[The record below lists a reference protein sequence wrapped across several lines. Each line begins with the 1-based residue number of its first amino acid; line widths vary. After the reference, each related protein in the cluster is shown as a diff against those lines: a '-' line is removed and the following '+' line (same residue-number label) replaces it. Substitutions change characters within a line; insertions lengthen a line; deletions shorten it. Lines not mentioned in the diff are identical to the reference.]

1 MENKFLQDVQKVYNY
16 LSDKKKEV
24 NKLYEFLEKNQFEK
38 LEIIDTMAQKLGLAM
53 SEDLRVALVGRLVS
67 LRDDS
72 FVQVLKKRE
81 MSDGQIITLV
91 EVAYKFVAEFW
102 NNYHNETIEYI
113 HNENLLTPFYR
124 EVFKGV
130 YQVGLCMTVWQ
141 SSWTAHIINGIN
153 KELSLKFGSDEKVM
167 AFLEANNL
175 FDLGHDE
182 MVADRSYSVLVKN
195 EEEDEE
201 NEYKSEAYIKAFRKE
216 VLAVVDALEEFSD
229 SLIELED
236 EVYGQKWEYIKY
248 IQSLITAFSEKRPDR
263 LVHYWSEVDR
273 AWMEITTPIQ
283 IGHPLEY
290 YEDHYRK
297 AVALEWDIRLANP
310 TYQSENQRAKKL
322 KNMSGELYLAIDN
335 EKRHKTIFDF
345 CQKSLDKVQL
355 YIGRPAL
362 FFGAEY
368 NGLFSAQVVPN
379 DEKISKACGKKIFAF
394 SDEILQTSRAKPF
407 LKIALDIFGQE
418 FLSTERNFLFKN
430 SQDWH
435 RVYDI
440 TTIGHEFGHILW
452 CDEETE
458 SVMNKTGNFKNIEE
472 FKATTGGL
480 VSFFMDNENDEKEL
494 EKYVISDTIKRAVG
508 LIGWMEVDE
517 VQPYYCEGLIHL
529 NGLFQTGVLSFDEEN
544 KKLGIDKCDTKIK
557 LLKDWYISVYSS
569 LALHYLEKFDATL
582 WLHQFAIKEEKYFL
596 PKNQNLKNFV
606 LYYFD
611 KYKQMGTELDFS
623 DTKENYLSAS
633 D

>member
-1 MENKFLQDVQKVYNY
+1 MKDNFLKDVQKIYDY
-16 LSDKKKEV
+16 LSEKKKEV
-24 NKLYEFLEKNQFEK
+24 NKLYEFLENSEFEK
-38 LEIIDTMAQKLGLAM
+38 LEIIDAMANKLELPM
-53 SEDLRVALVGRLVS
+53 SDDLRVALVGRLVS

-81 MSDGQIITLV
+81 LSEEKIITLV
-91 EVAYKFVAEFW
+91 EIAYKFVAEFW
-102 NNYHNETIEYI
+102 NNYHNETIAFI
-113 HNENLLTPFYR
+113 QNQNLLTPFYR

-130 YQVGLCMTVWQ
+130 YNVGLSMTVWQ
-141 SSWTAHIINGIN
+141 SSWTAYIINGIN
-153 KELSLKFGSDEKVM
+153 KELSTKFGSDEKVM
-167 AFLEANNL
+167 EYLESNNL
-175 FDLGHDE
+175 FDFGHDE
-182 MVADRSYSVLVKN
+182 MVADRSYSVLVK
-195 EEEDEE
+195 EDE
-201 NEYKSEAYIKAFRKE
+201 NYKSEAYIKAFKKE
-216 VLAVVDALEEFSD
+216 VLSVIDALEEFSD
-229 SLIELED
+229 AIIELED
-236 EVYGQKWEYIKY
+236 EVYGQKWQYVKY
-248 IQSLITAFSEKRPDR
+248 IQSLITAFSEKRTDR

-273 AWMEITTPIQ
+273 AWMDITTPIQ

-310 TYQSENQRAKKL
+310 AYQSENQRAKKL
-322 KNMSGELYLAIDN
+322 KQMSNEIYQAIDS
-335 EKRHKTIFDF
+335 EGKYKDVFDF

-379 DEKISKACGKKIFAF
+379 DEKISKELGKKIFAF
-394 SDEILQTSRAKPF
+394 SDEILQTQRAKPF
-407 LKIALDIFGQE
+407 LKLSNEIFGQE
-418 FLSTERNFLFKN
+418 FLTAERNFLFKN
-430 SQDWH
+430 TKDWH

-452 CDEETE
+452 CDEATE
-458 SVMNKTGNFKNIEE
+458 SVMNKSGNFKNIEE

-480 VSFFMDNENDEKEL
+480 VSFFMNSSDESEL
-494 EKYVISDTIKRAVG
+494 ERYVISDTIKRAVG

-529 NGLFQTGVLSFDEEN
+529 NGLFTSGVLSFDEEK
-544 KKLGIDKCDTKIK
+544 KKLAIDTSGMKIK

-569 LALHYLEKFDATL
+569 LALHYLEKNDATI
-582 WLHQFAIKEEKYFL
+582 WLNQFATKGDKYFL
-596 PKNQNLKNFV
+596 PNNENLKNFV
-606 LYYFD
+606 LFYFD

-623 DTKENYLSAS
+623 DKKENYL
-633 D
+633 

>member
-1 MENKFLQDVQKVYNY
+1 MKDKFLSDVEKLYDY
-16 LSDKKKEV
+16 LNNKKKEV

-38 LEIIDTMAQKLGLAM
+38 LEIIDVMAKKLELEM
-53 SEDLRVALVGRLVS
+53 SDDLRVALVGRLVS

-81 MSDGQIITLV
+81 LSEDKIIELV

-102 NNYHNETIEYI
+102 NDYHNETIEFI
-113 HNENLLTPFYR
+113 QKENLLTPFYQ

-130 YQVGLCMTVWQ
+130 YNVGLAMTVWQ

-153 KELSLKFGSDEKVM
+153 KELSLKFGSDAKVM
-167 AFLEANNL
+167 EYLEQNNL

-182 MVADRSYSVLVKN
+182 MVADRSYSVLVK
-195 EEEDEE
+195 DEE
-201 NEYKSEAYIKAFRKE
+201 NGYKSEAYIKAFRKE

-248 IQSLITAFSEKRPDR
+248 IQSLITAFSEKRTDR

-273 AWMEITTPIQ
+273 AWMEITSPIQ

-322 KNMSGELYLAIDN
+322 KNMSNELYLAIDS
-335 EKRHKTIFDF
+335 EKKYKTTFEF

-379 DEKISKACGKKIFAF
+379 DERISKACGKKIFAF

-407 LKIALDIFGQE
+407 LKLSNDIFGQE
-418 FLSTERNFLFKN
+418 FLTTERNFLFKN
-430 SQDWH
+430 TQDWH

-480 VSFFMDNENDEKEL
+480 VSFFMDNETDEKEL

-529 NGLFQTGVLSFDEEN
+529 NGLFNSGVLTFDEEN
-544 KKLGIDKCDTKIK
+544 KKLNIDKSDTKIK

-569 LALHYLEKFDATL
+569 LALHYLEKNDATI
-582 WLHQFAIKEEKYFL
+582 WLHQFATKEDKYFL
-596 PKNQNLKNFV
+596 PKNENLKNFV
-606 LYYFD
+606 LYYFN

-623 DTKENYLSAS
+623 DTKENYL
-633 D
+633 

>member
-1 MENKFLQDVQKVYNY
+1 MENKFLQDVQKVYDY

-53 SEDLRVALVGRLVS
+53 SEDLRVALVGRVVS

-81 MSDGQIITLV
+81 MSDEQIITLV

-167 AFLEANNL
+167 EYLEQNNL

-182 MVADRSYSVLVKN
+182 MVADRSYSVLVK
-195 EEEDEE
+195 DEE
-201 NEYKSEAYIKAFRKE
+201 GENSYKSEAYIKAFRKE
-216 VLAVVDALEEFSD
+216 VLAVVDALEELSD

-273 AWMEITTPIQ
+273 AWMEITSPIQ

-322 KNMSGELYLAIDN
+322 KNMSNELYLAIDN
-335 EKRHKTIFDF
+335 EKKYKTTFDF

-407 LKIALDIFGQE
+407 LKLSNDIFGQE
-418 FLSTERNFLFKN
+418 FLTTERNFLFKN
-430 SQDWH
+430 TQDWH

-529 NGLFQTGVLSFDEEN
+529 NGLFQTGVLSFDEAN
-544 KKLGIDKCDTKIK
+544 KKLSIDKSDTKIK

-569 LALHYLEKFDATL
+569 LALHYLEKLDATI
-582 WLHQFAIKEEKYFL
+582 WLHQFATKEEKYFL
-596 PKNQNLKNFV
+596 PKNENLKNFV

-611 KYKQMGTELDFS
+611 RYKQMGTELDFS
-623 DTKENYLSAS
+623 DTKENYL
-633 D
+633 

>member
-1 MENKFLQDVQKVYNY
+1 MKNNFLQDVQKVYDY
-16 LSDKKKEV
+16 LSEKKKEV
-24 NKLYEFLEKNQFEK
+24 NKLYEFLENNQFEN
-38 LEIIDTMAQKLGLAM
+38 LTIIDEFARKLSLEM
-53 SEDLRVALVGRLVS
+53 RDDLRVALVGRLVS

-72 FVQVLKKRE
+72 LVQVLKKRE
-81 MSDGQIITLV
+81 LSEQKIIALV
-91 EVAYKFVAEFW
+91 ELAYLFVSEFW
-102 NNYHNETIEYI
+102 NNYHSETIEFI
-113 HNENLLTPFYR
+113 HKEELLTPFYR

-130 YQVGLCMTVWQ
+130 YQVGLKMTVWQ
-141 SSWTAHIINGIN
+141 SSWTALIINSVN
-153 KELSLKFGSDEKVM
+153 KELKAEFGSDEKVM

-195 EEEDEE
+195 EEE

-216 VLAVVDALEEFSD
+216 VLAVVDALEELSD
-229 SLIELED
+229 NLIELED
-236 EVYGQKWEYIKY
+236 EVYGQKWQYVKY
-248 IQSLITAFSEKRPDR
+248 IQSLITAFSEKRTDK

-273 AWMEITTPIQ
+273 AWMEITSPIQ

-310 TYQSENQRAKKL
+310 AYQEENKRASKL
-322 KNMSGELYLAIDN
+322 KSMSQKLY
-335 EKRHKTIFDF
+335 KTINKVVEKNEQYEDTFDF

-407 LKIALDIFGQE
+407 LKLASDIFGQE
-418 FLSTERNFLFKN
+418 FLTNERNFLFKN
-430 SQDWH
+430 TKDWH
-435 RVYDI
+435 KVYDI

-480 VSFFMDNENDEKEL
+480 VSFFMDEKNDEKEL
-494 EKYVISDTIKRAVG
+494 EKFVISDIIKRAIG

-529 NGLFQTGVLSFDEEN
+529 SGLFETGILSFDEEKQTLTIMKNETEIN
-544 KKLGIDKCDTKIK
+544 K
-557 LLKDWYISVYSS
+557 LKAWYIDTYSS
-569 LALHYLEKFDATL
+569 LAKHYLEKLDATS
-582 WLHQFAIKEEKYFL
+582 WLNNFAMKDNKYFL
-596 PKNQNLKNFV
+596 PNNENLKNFV

-611 KYKQMGTELDFS
+611 KYKKMGTEIDFE
-623 DTKENYLSAS
+623 DTKANYLYK
-633 D
+633 

>member
-1 MENKFLQDVQKVYNY
+1 MKEKFLSDVQKVYDY
-16 LSDKKKEV
+16 LSEKKKEL
-24 NKLYEFLEKNQFEK
+24 NKLYEYLENNEFDK
-38 LEIIDTMAQKLGLAM
+38 LEIIDAMATKLDLEM
-53 SEDLRVALVGRLVS
+53 SDDLRVALVGRLVS

-81 MSDGQIITLV
+81 LSEEKIIALV
-91 EVAYKFVAEFW
+91 ESAYKFVAEFW
-102 NNYHNETIEYI
+102 NDYHSETIGYI
-113 HNENLLTPFYR
+113 QKNNLLTPFYQ

-130 YQVGLCMTVWQ
+130 YSVGISMTLWQ
-141 SSWTAHIINGIN
+141 SSWTAYIINGIN
-153 KELSLKFGSDEKVM
+153 KELLKRFGSDEAVM
-167 AFLEANNL
+167 EYLSKNNL

-182 MVADRSYSVLVKN
+182 MIADRSYSVLVK
-195 EEEDEE
+195 EES
-201 NEYKSEAYIKAFRKE
+201 EYKSEAYIKAFKKE
-216 VLAVVDALEEFSD
+216 VHSVIDALEEFSD
-229 SLIELED
+229 ALIELED

-248 IQSLITAFSEKRPDR
+248 IQALITAFSEKRTDR

-310 TYQSENQRAKKL
+310 RYQSENQRAKKL
-322 KNMSGELYLAIDN
+322 KNMSNEIYKKIDSQ
-335 EKRHKTIFDF
+335 EKNKTTFDF

-379 DEKISKACGKKIFAF
+379 DEKISKELGKKIFAF
-394 SDEILQTSRAKPF
+394 SDEILQTQRAKPF
-407 LKIALDIFGQE
+407 LKLASDIFGQE
-418 FLSTERNFLFKN
+418 FLTCERNFLFKN
-430 SQDWH
+430 TADWH

-452 CDEETE
+452 CDEMSE

-480 VSFFMDNENDEKEL
+480 VSFFIDNQNDENEL

-529 NGLFQTGVLSFDEEN
+529 SGLFTTNVLCFEDE
-544 KKLGIDKCDTKIK
+544 KLSIDTSEGKIE
-557 LLKDWYISVYSS
+557 LLKEWYIKTYSS
-569 LALHYLEKFDATL
+569 LASHYLEKKDATL
-582 WLHQFAIKEEKYFL
+582 WLQQFAKKDGEYFL
-596 PKNQNLKNFV
+596 PNDKNLKSFV
-606 LYYFD
+606 EFYFS
-611 KYKQMGTELDFS
+611 KYKEMGTQLDTS
-623 DTKENYLSAS
+623 DSKKNYL
-633 D
+633 

>member
-1 MENKFLQDVQKVYNY
+1 MQNKFLEDVQKLYDH
-16 LSDKKKEV
+16 LSEKKKEV
-24 NKLYEFLEKNQFEK
+24 NKLYSFLETNQFDQ
-38 LEIIDTMAQKLGLAM
+38 LEIIDVMAQKLGLEM

-81 MSDGQIITLV
+81 ISEEKIVELV
-91 EVAYKFVAEFW
+91 EVAYKVVAEFW
-102 NNYHNETIEYI
+102 NDYHNETIAYI
-113 HNENLLTPFYR
+113 QEENLLTPFYR

-130 YQVGLCMTVWQ
+130 YQVGIAMTVWQ
-141 SSWTAHIINGIN
+141 SSWTALIINGVN
-153 KELSLKFGSDEKVM
+153 KELINKFKTDEKVM
-167 AFLEANNL
+167 EFLEINNL

-182 MVADRSYSVLVKN
+182 LTADRSYSVLLK
-195 EEEDEE
+195 DEN
-201 NEYKSEAYIKAFRKE
+201 NEYKSEAYIKAFKKE
-216 VLAVVDALEEFSD
+216 VLSVIDALEEFSD

-236 EVYGQKWEYIKY
+236 EIYGQKWEYVKY

-273 AWMEITTPIQ
+273 AWMEITSPIQ

-322 KNMSGELYLAIDN
+322 KNMSNELYLTIDS
-335 EKRHKTIFDF
+335 EKKYKATFDF

-394 SDEILQTSRAKPF
+394 SDEILQTTRAKPF
-407 LKIALDIFGQE
+407 LKLASDIFGKE
-418 FLSTERNFLFKN
+418 FLTGERNFLFKN
-430 SQDWH
+430 TADWH

-452 CDEETE
+452 CDEMSE

-480 VSFFMDNENDEKEL
+480 VSFFIDNENDEKEL
-494 EKYVISDTIKRAVG
+494 EKYVINDTIKRAVG

-529 NGLFQTGVLSFDEEN
+529 SGLFSSGVLSFDEESQ
-544 KKLGIDKCDTKIK
+544 KLNIDKSEMKIK

-569 LALHYLEKFDATL
+569 LALHYLEKNDATI
-582 WLHQFAIKEEKYFL
+582 WLHQFATKEEKYFL
-596 PKNQNLKNFV
+596 PNNENLKNFV

-623 DTKENYLSAS
+623 DRKENYL
-633 D
+633 

>member
-1 MENKFLQDVQKVYNY
+1 MKDNFLKDVQKIYDY
-16 LSDKKKEV
+16 LSEKKKEV
-24 NKLYEFLEKNQFEK
+24 NKLYEFLENSEFEK
-38 LEIIDTMAQKLGLAM
+38 LEIIDAMANKLELPM
-53 SEDLRVALVGRLVS
+53 SDDLRVALVGRLVS

-81 MSDGQIITLV
+81 LSEEKIITLV
-91 EVAYKFVAEFW
+91 EIAYKFVAEFW
-102 NNYHNETIEYI
+102 NNYHNETIAFI
-113 HNENLLTPFYR
+113 QNQNLLTPFYR

-130 YQVGLCMTVWQ
+130 YNVGLSMTVWQ
-141 SSWTAHIINGIN
+141 SSWTAYIINGIN
-153 KELSLKFGSDEKVM
+153 KELSTKFGSDEKVM
-167 AFLEANNL
+167 EYLESNNL
-175 FDLGHDE
+175 FDFGHDE
-182 MVADRSYSVLVKN
+182 MVADRSYSVLVK
-195 EEEDEE
+195 EDE
-201 NEYKSEAYIKAFRKE
+201 NYKSEAYIKAFKKE
-216 VLAVVDALEEFSD
+216 VLSVIDALEEFSD
-229 SLIELED
+229 AIIELED
-236 EVYGQKWEYIKY
+236 EVYGQKWQYVKY
-248 IQSLITAFSEKRPDR
+248 IQSLITAFSEKRTDR

-273 AWMEITTPIQ
+273 AWMDITTPIQ

-310 TYQSENQRAKKL
+310 AYQSENQRAKKL
-322 KNMSGELYLAIDN
+322 KQMSNEIYQAIDS
-335 EKRHKTIFDF
+335 EGKYKDVFDF

-379 DEKISKACGKKIFAF
+379 DEKISKELGKKIFAF
-394 SDEILQTSRAKPF
+394 SDEILQTQRAKPF
-407 LKIALDIFGQE
+407 LKLSNEIFGQE
-418 FLSTERNFLFKN
+418 FLTAERNFLFKN
-430 SQDWH
+430 TKDWH

-452 CDEETE
+452 CDEATE
-458 SVMNKTGNFKNIEE
+458 SVMNKSGNFKNIEE

-480 VSFFMDNENDEKEL
+480 VSFFMNSSDESEL
-494 EKYVISDTIKRAVG
+494 ERYVISDTIKRAVG

-529 NGLFQTGVLSFDEEN
+529 NGLFTSGVLSFDEEK
-544 KKLGIDKCDTKIK
+544 KKLAIDTSGMKIK

-569 LALHYLEKFDATL
+569 LALHYLEKNDATI
-582 WLHQFAIKEEKYFL
+582 WLNQFATKGDKYFL
-596 PKNQNLKNFV
+596 PNNENLKIFV
-606 LYYFD
+606 LFYFD

-623 DTKENYLSAS
+623 DKKENYL
-633 D
+633 

>member
-1 MENKFLQDVQKVYNY
+1 MKEKFLKDVQKLYEN
-16 LSDKKKEV
+16 LSDRKKEV
-24 NKLYEFLEKNQFEK
+24 NKLYEFLENNEFDK
-38 LEIIDTMAQKLGLAM
+38 LEIIDMMASKLGLEM
-53 SEDLRVALVGRLVS
+53 GDDLRVALVGRLVS

-72 FVQVLKKRE
+72 LVQVLKKRE
-81 MSDGQIITLV
+81 LSDEKIIELV
-91 EVAYKFVAEFW
+91 EMAYKFVAEFW
-102 NNYHNETIEYI
+102 NNYHNETIEFI
-113 HNENLLTPFYR
+113 QKEELLTPFYR

-130 YQVGLCMTVWQ
+130 YSVGLKMTLWQ
-141 SSWTAHIINGIN
+141 SSWTALIINSVN
-153 KELSLKFGSDEKVM
+153 KELLAKFGSDEKVM
-167 AFLEANNL
+167 EYLETNNL

-182 MVADRSYSVLVKN
+182 MIADRSYSVLVKN
-195 EEEDEE
+195 EEENEE

-216 VLAVVDALEEFSD
+216 VLAVVDALEEMSD
-229 SLIELED
+229 NLIELED
-236 EVYGQKWEYIKY
+236 EVYGQKWEYVKY
-248 IQSLITAFSEKRPDR
+248 IQSLITAFSEKRTNK

-310 TYQSENQRAKKL
+310 AYQSENQRAKKL
-322 KNMSGELYLAIDN
+322 KTMSIELYKEIGSEEN
-335 EKRHKTIFDF
+335 HKDVFDF

-379 DEKISKACGKKIFAF
+379 DEKISKSCGKKIFAF

-407 LKIALDIFGQE
+407 LKLALDIFGQE
-418 FLSTERNFLFKN
+418 FLTSERNFLFKN
-430 SQDWH
+430 TNDWH

-452 CDEETE
+452 CDEASE

-480 VSFFMDNENDEKEL
+480 VSFFMDGENDEIEL
-494 EKYVISDTIKRAVG
+494 ERYVISDTIKRAVG

-529 NGLFQTGVLSFDEEN
+529 SGLFQTGILAFDKATNE
-544 KKLGIDKCDTKIK
+544 LAIDRSEKKIK
-557 LLKDWYISVYSS
+557 DLKVWYIATYSS
-569 LALHYLEKFDATL
+569 LANHYLTKQDATI
-582 WLHQFAIKEEKYFL
+582 WLSKFATKEESYFL
-596 PKNQNLKNFV
+596 PNDANLKSFV
-606 LYYFD
+606 LYYFQ
-611 KYKQMGTELDFS
+611 KYKQMGTQIDFS
-623 DTKENYLSAS
+623 DKKENYLN
-633 D
+633 

>member
-1 MENKFLQDVQKVYNY
+1 MKNKFLEDVQKLYEN
-16 LSDKKKEV
+16 LSDRKKEV
-24 NKLYEFLEKNQFEK
+24 NKLYEFLENNQFEN
-38 LEIIDTMAQKLGLAM
+38 LTIIDEFAKNLSLEM
-53 SEDLRVALVGRLVS
+53 SDDLRVALVGRLVS

-72 FVQVLKKRE
+72 LVQVLKKRE
-81 MSDGQIITLV
+81 LSEQKIIALV
-91 EVAYKFVAEFW
+91 ELAYLFVSEFW
-102 NNYHNETIEYI
+102 NNYHSETIEFI
-113 HNENLLTPFYR
+113 HKEDLLTPFYR

-130 YQVGLCMTVWQ
+130 YQVGLKMTVWQ
-141 SSWTAHIINGIN
+141 SSWTALIINSVN
-153 KELSLKFGSDEKVM
+153 KELKAKFGSDEKVM

-182 MVADRSYSVLVKN
+182 MIADRSYSVLVKN
-195 EEEDEE
+195 EEENEE

-216 VLAVVDALEEFSD
+216 VLAVVDALEELSD
-229 SLIELED
+229 NLIELED
-236 EVYGQKWEYIKY
+236 EVYGQKWQYVKY
-248 IQSLITAFSEKRPDR
+248 IQSLITAFSEKRTDK

-273 AWMEITTPIQ
+273 AWMEITSPIQ

-310 TYQSENQRAKKL
+310 MYQSENQRAKKL
-322 KNMSGELYLAIDN
+322 KNMSKELYKIIDSD
-335 EKRHKTIFDF
+335 EKYKITFDF
-345 CQKSLDKVQL
+345 CQKSLEKVQL

-407 LKIALDIFGQE
+407 LKLASDIFGQE
-418 FLSTERNFLFKN
+418 FLTNERNFLFKN
-430 SQDWH
+430 TKDWH
-435 RVYDI
+435 KVYDI

-480 VSFFMDNENDEKEL
+480 VSFFMDGENDESEL
-494 EKYVISDTIKRAVG
+494 ERYVISDTIKRAVG

-529 NGLFQTGVLSFDEEN
+529 SGLFESGVLSFDAEAQKLYIDNSEN
-544 KKLGIDKCDTKIK
+544 TIQI
-557 LLKDWYISVYSS
+557 LKDWYVSTYSS
-569 LALHYLEKFDATL
+569 LAKHYLDKKDATL
-582 WLHQFAIKEEKYFL
+582 WLHQFAKKKSNYFL
-596 PKNQNLKNFV
+596 PNDETLKNFV

-611 KYKQMGTELDFS
+611 KYKTIGTQIDFS
-623 DTKENYLSAS
+623 DSKENYTI
-633 D
+633 